1 MKMEALFKR
10 LVPLSICL
18 TFVILASGCS
28 SVGEMR
34 GGTTGTDV
42 QLSQKNYKLIRAG
55 AIGHSYGFRLLGIL
69 PMDSPTAADAKADL
83 YKSVGED
90 LTGKAVALANQTEDR
105 SSLYLILFSIPRI
118 TYTADVI
125 EFTDQ
130 SGPPPMQQAAGSQ

>member
-1 MKMEALFKR
+1 MLISA
-10 LVPLSICL
+10 V
-18 TFVILASGCS
+18 SGCS

-42 QLSQKNYKLIRAG
+42 QLNQKNYKLIKAG
-55 AIGHSYGFRLLGIL
+55 AIGHSYGFKLLGIL
-69 PMDSPTAADAKADL
+69 PFDSPTAAAAKADL

-90 LTGKAVALANQTEDR
+90 LTGKAAALANQTEDR

-125 EFTDQ
+125 EFVDQ
-130 SGPPPMQQAAGSQ
+130 PATRAAE